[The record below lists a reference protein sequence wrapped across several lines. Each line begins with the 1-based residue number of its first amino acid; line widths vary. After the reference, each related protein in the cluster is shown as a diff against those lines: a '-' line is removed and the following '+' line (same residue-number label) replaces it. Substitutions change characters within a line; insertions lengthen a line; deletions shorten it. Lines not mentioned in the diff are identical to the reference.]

1 VFSGFPFSQE
11 RESGILFFSFG
22 LQRNTKLKKKGKEK
36 DQTKNTKEKGKK
48 RRELSQISMVELFL
62 FLL

>member
-1 VFSGFPFSQE
+1 V
-11 RESGILFFSFG
+11 
-22 LQRNTKLKKKGKEK
+22 KKKTGKEK